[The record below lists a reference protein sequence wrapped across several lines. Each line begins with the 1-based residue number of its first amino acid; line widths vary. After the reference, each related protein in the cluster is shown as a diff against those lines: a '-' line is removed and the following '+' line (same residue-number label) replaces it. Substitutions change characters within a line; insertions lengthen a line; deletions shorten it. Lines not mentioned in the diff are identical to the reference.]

1 MMKFEFDDMSNET
14 SQNNSI
20 CIFTQCTNPVV
31 LSGLIL
37 TFIGLVL
44 GLIIIFIKNLH
55 TKSTMN
61 TIVIVITM
69 IFIIVGVVL
78 LMSVG
83 KWYEQIISV
92 SIATALFIMAVLLD
106 IKLQSSKMKWM
117 IILFTLCC
125 VFAVTG
131 LIFFVFG
138 VIFDIK
144 SLLIAT
150 LVCWCGEMLIVV
162 TCTKYYLDSYRK
174 SRQFSTLYCVFLLMY
189 EYIVL
194 VISLKFS
201 LNSVIDCN
209 WNNKTMIRHDEQ
221 ILFH

>member
-1 MMKFEFDDMSNET
+1 MMKFEFDNLSNET

-20 CIFTQCTNPVV
+20 CIFTQYTEPVV

-69 IFIIVGVVL
+69 VFIIVGVVL

-83 KWYEQIISV
+83 EWYEQIISV
-92 SIATALFIMAVLLD
+92 SIATAIFIMAILLD
-106 IKLQSSKMKWM
+106 IKLQGSKMKWM

-138 VIFDIK
+138 VIYGSK
-144 SLLIAT
+144 GLLGAT

-194 VISLKFS
+194 VISLIFS

>member
-1 MMKFEFDDMSNET
+1 MMKFEFDNLSNET
-14 SQNNSI
+14 SQNNST
-20 CIFTQCTNPVV
+20 CI
-31 LSGLIL
+31 
-37 TFIGLVL
+37 FIGLVL

-92 SIATALFIMAVLLD
+92 SIATALFIIAVLLD
-106 IKLQSSKMKWM
+106 IKLQGSKMKWM

-138 VIFDIK
+138 VIYK
-144 SLLIAT
+144 
-150 LVCWCGEMLIVV
+150 IVV

-194 VISLKFS
+194 VISLIFS

>member
-150 LVCWCGEMLIVV
+150 LVCWCGEMLIV
-162 TCTKYYLDSYRK
+162 S
-174 SRQFSTLYCVFLLMY
+174 S
-189 EYIVL
+189 E
-194 VISLKFS
+194 
-201 LNSVIDCN
+201 
-209 WNNKTMIRHDEQ
+209 
-221 ILFH
+221 